1 MRIRVLLTGIA
12 AIGFASTSPAATIF
26 QDTFGSGSTLN
37 PSTYPTPTAASTGYN
52 ILSTKAAT
60 TGPSLSAGGLRIT
73 MNAATTSGV
82 VETQAL
88 TPDATLA
95 NPGDV
100 LRYTVTFVNTND
112 LLAAGTNSYIY
123 AGIYNSGGSAPVVL
137 NNSGLN
143 TTLES
148 PFATGGAFGWQG
160 YVARLAPTGTSS
172 QIYTRPAQ
180 NGTDTSSQNQD
191 VVGNNAGGGLYDSPA
206 GTTVNSTASNL
217 AVLTNGD
224 TYTYQMAVTLNGDA
238 SQTFQSSLYS
248 GAAAAGTPLWTQSGT
263 ATTPLATTYNAIAL
277 GYRTNGTSLN
287 PVMTVQSVSLDVT
300 AVPEPTSLGLLA
312 AGGLA
317 AAGFASRRRL
327 ART

>member
-1 MRIRVLLTGIA
+1 MLVRILLA
-12 AIGFASTSPAATIF
+12 CLVGFGLASTSSAATIF

-37 PSTYPTPTAASTGYN
+37 PSTYPTPTAASTGYT

-60 TGPSLSAGGLRIT
+60 TGPSLTAGSLRIS
-73 MNAATTSGV
+73 MNSGTTSGV

-95 NPGDV
+95 NAGDV
-100 LRYTVTFVNTND
+100 LKYTVTFVNTGD
-112 LLAAGTNSYIY
+112 LLAGGTSSYVY
-123 AGIYNSGGSAPVVL
+123 AGIYNSGSSAPVVL

-143 TTLES
+143 TTAGS

-160 YVARLAPTGTSS
+160 YVGRIAPTGGTA

-206 GTTVNSTASNL
+206 GTSINSTSSTL
-217 AVLTNGD
+217 AALTTGD

-238 SQTFQSSLYS
+238 SQTFESSLYAGASAS
-248 GAAAAGTPLWTQSGT
+248 GSPLWTQSGI
-263 ATTPLATTYNAIAL
+263 ATTPLATTYNAIAI
-277 GYRTNGTSLN
+277 GYRNSGTSLN
-287 PVMTVQSVSLDVT
+287 PVMTVQSVSLDVS
-300 AVPEPTSLGLLA
+300 AVPEPASLSLLA
-312 AGGLA
+312 VGGLA
-317 AAGFASRRRL
+317 AGFVRRTRP
-327 ART
+327 ARI